1 MIYLF
6 FLAKYLPPDQV
17 KSNTFWRCD
26 KNNIPLTIKNR
37 SIQRKAME
45 RPLDPKKEKQNK
57 TLLDKRLR
65 SLQKKLKN
73 NGIEYD
79 IQVSILLFQIF
90 CVLTFLDFNCMLKP
104 LSFHVMLPVTRYMF
118 LFHLLVH
125 FKIKIIIT

>member
-65 SLQKKLKN
+65 RLQKKLKS
-73 NGIEYD
+73 NGIDYD
-79 IQVSILLFQIF
+79 IQVSILFLVF
-90 CVLTFLDFNCMLKP
+90 CTLSTNCMLTP
-104 LSFHVMLPVTRYMF
+104 LSYRVMLPITRYII
-118 LFHLLVH
+118 LYYLLVH
-125 FKIKIIIT
+125 AKINIVILSY